1 MRCIGILGGTFNPI
15 HYGHL
20 RIAQE
25 TAEAFAL
32 TQVKFIPAAKPPL
45 KSEPDTT
52 AQQRAEMV
60 QLAIA
65 SNPLFSLD
73 TRELERDGPSYTLD
87 TLSSLRAEYTQDAL
101 CLIIGTDAFM
111 HFDQWHRWQQIIDYC
126 HVIVVSRPP
135 LAALEL
141 SEPLRKLLQTH
152 QTHDTTQLS
161 QHTHGLIALLTV
173 TALDISSS
181 HIRSLVH
188 AHQNPAYLCPE
199 AVISYIQAH
208 QLYNESP

>member
-1 MRCIGILGGTFNPI
+1 MQRIGILGGTFNPI

-45 KSEPDTT
+45 KTEPNVS
-52 AQQRAEMV
+52 AKQRAEMV

-65 SNPLFSLD
+65 SNPLFGLD
-73 TRELERDGPSYTLD
+73 TRELDRNGPSYTID
-87 TLSSLRAEYTQDAL
+87 TLESLRAEHPQGAL
-101 CLIIGTDAFM
+101 CLIIGTDAFA
-111 HFDQWHRWQQIIDYC
+111 HFDQWHRWQHILDYC
-126 HVIVVSRPP
+126 HLIVATRPP
-135 LAALEL
+135 LLDLDL
-141 SEPLRKLLQTH
+141 SEPLRTLLQTH

-161 QHTHGLIALLTV
+161 QQTHGLIAMLTV

-181 HIRSLVH
+181 QIRNLVRS
-188 AHQNPAYLCPE
+188 HQNPAYLCPE
-199 AVISYIQAH
+199 TVISYIQAH
-208 QLYNESP
+208 QLYTT